1 MVKPKLN
8 INESATASEVVTEI
22 MRLFEQFFDV
32 QIEEDLQADGEAA
45 GGENEN
51 LGSDLRKNRDVLLKK
66 LAQLNKQN
74 LETLVGILTEKT
86 AGLVEQGNTQVA
98 ELMAKVRSEIDRVQ
112 TKLTAQQTPQSKT
125 RPYEQSSDSQVK
137 SENPEQAE

>member
-1 MVKPKLN
+1 MEILELSKQRRVVKPMLN

-32 QIEEDLQADGEAA
+32 QIEEDLQVDGEGA
-45 GGENEN
+45 GSENEN

-74 LETLVGILTEKT
+74 LETLIDILTEKT
-86 AGLVEQGNTQVA
+86 AGLVE
-98 ELMAKVRSEIDRVQ
+98 
-112 TKLTAQQTPQSKT
+112 
-125 RPYEQSSDSQVK
+125 
-137 SENPEQAE
+137 